1 MEIIVI
7 DFTWGLVIGLV
18 AGAWIGSLIM
28 ALVAFG
34 KSNCQ
39 HSATC
44 SKADR

>member
-7 DFTWGLVIGLV
+7 DFTAGLVVGLLV
-18 AGAWIGSLIM
+18 GAWIGSLIM

-44 SKADR
+44 KDADR